1 MVTIESTPAMAA
13 KVYATMERNLKVVR
27 RRLGKPLTLADKVM
41 LGHLD
46 DPEKQDL
53 EPGKSYLFLRPD
65 RVVFQDVLGQTG
77 LLQFM
82 QTRRAK
88 VAVPTSIHC
97 DHLIQARVE
106 GGQDLRESLA
116 ENTEV
121 YDFLRSAAAR
131 FGAGFWGP
139 GAGIIHQVVLENYA
153 FPGELIIGT
162 DSHTPNAGGLGA
174 CSVGVGGA
182 DAVETIAG
190 LPWEVLYPKH
200 IAVYL
205 TGKMSG
211 WTSPKDVI
219 LYVAGALTVSGGT
232 NAIVEYIGPGARSI
246 SATGKATITNM
257 GAELG
262 ATTSMFP
269 ADDRMFTYL
278 RATARGDLVPLIE
291 KYQHLLEPDPEV
303 EANPEKYYDRVV
315 RLDLSTLE
323 PHVVG
328 PHSPDRARPISR
340 LAAEVADASNGFPDK
355 ISTALIGS
363 CTNSS
368 YEDMSRSADVAE
380 QAKAHGIKSAVPY
393 LVTPGSEQVRAT
405 IERDGQMQSLLDIN
419 GTVLANAC
427 GPCIGQWRRAK
438 EVSAVPNT
446 IVTSYNRNFP
456 MRNDGQPTT
465 MNFIASP
472 EIVTA
477 LALAGRLSFN
487 PLTDTLTGAD
497 GQPFRLDPP
506 KLAPEVPARNFDRG
520 HATYVAPPADGSRV
534 ELKVN
539 PDSTRI
545 QLMKPWPAWDGKD
558 CTDMPVLMKTKGK
571 TTTDHISPAG
581 PWLRYRGHLDKFSD
595 NMFMGATNAYTGEAG
610 KGKNVLTGETGQPIA
625 NSARY
630 YKSKGIKWVVVG
642 DSNYG
647 EGSSR
652 EHAALSPRLLGG
664 AAVIV
669 RSFAR
674 IHESNLKKQGLL
686 ALTFQ
691 SPADYDRIREDDRI
705 SLVGLKNLATGKP
718 VECRVQHADGS
729 TETLRLNHSFSGPQ
743 LEWFRKGSALN
754 LFHGGAPAPAKKRS
768 AARSSAAGKAKK
780 PAAKKRSKTVTRKAT
795 PARKPAAKKRSKTVS
810 RKTSQARKPAA
821 AKKRARAGARK
832 TSRARKPVA
841 AKRRERR

>member
-1 MVTIESTPAMAA
+1 MDAGLRMKENDDLRQEIPEMVTIESTPQMAA
-13 KVYATMERNLKVVR
+13 KVYATMARNLKVVR
-27 RRLGKPLTLADKVM
+27 RRLGKPLTLADKVL

-46 DPEKQDL
+46 DPETQ
-53 EPGKSYLFLRPD
+53 EMVPGKSYLFTRPD

-82 QTRRAK
+82 QTRREK
-88 VAVPTSIHC
+88 VAVPTTIHC
-97 DHLIQARVE
+97 DHLIQARNE
-106 GGQDLRESLA
+106 GKRDLRESLA
-116 ENTEV
+116 ENNEV
-121 YDFLRSAAAR
+121 YDFLRSAAAK

-139 GAGIIHQVVLENYA
+139 GAGIIHQVVLEQYA

-174 CSVGVGGA
+174 CAVGVGGA

-211 WTSPKDVI
+211 WTAPKDVI

-232 NAIVEYIGPGARSI
+232 NAIVEYIGPGARTI

-269 ADDRMFTYL
+269 ADHKMSAYL
-278 RATARGDLVPLIE
+278 RATGRGNLVPLIE
-291 KYQHLLEPDPEV
+291 KNRDLLMPDPEV

-315 RLDLSTLE
+315 RLDLSKLE

-340 LAAEVADASNGFPDK
+340 LAAEVADSKNGFIES

-368 YEDMSRSADVAE
+368 YEDMSRAADVAE
-380 QAKAHGIKSAVPY
+380 QARAHGVKAAVPF

-405 IERDGQMQSLLDIN
+405 IERDGQMQSLLAIN

-438 EVSAVPNT
+438 EVSTVPNT

-456 MRNDGQPTT
+456 ARNDGQPTT
-465 MNFIASP
+465 MNFIGSP

-477 LALAGRLSFN
+477 MALAGRLSFN
-487 PLTDTLTGAD
+487 PLTDTLTGTD
-497 GQPFRLDPP
+497 GRPFRLEPP
-506 KLAPEVPARNFDRG
+506 KVAPEVPAKNFARG
-520 HATYVAPPADGSRV
+520 EATYIAPPKDGSRV
-534 ELKVN
+534 ELKVR
-539 PDSTRI
+539 PDSERL
-545 QLMKPWPAWDGKD
+545 QLMQPWPAWDGRD
-558 CTDMPVLMKTKGK
+558 FVDMPVLLKTKGK

-581 PWLRYRGHLDKFSD
+581 VWLRYRGHLDKFSE
-595 NMFMGATNAYTGEAG
+595 NVFMGAVNAYTGEAG
-610 KGKNVLTGETGQPIA
+610 KGTNVLTGEKSQPIA
-625 NSARY
+625 KIARY
-630 YKSKGIKWVVVG
+630 YKSKGVKWVVVG

-691 SPADYDRIREDDRI
+691 NPAHYDRIREDDRL
-705 SLVGLKNLATGKP
+705 SLVGLKGLASGNP
-718 VECRVQHADGS
+718 VECRVKHADGTS
-729 TETLRLNHSFSGPQ
+729 ETLMLNHSFSGPQ

-754 LFHGGAPAPAKKRS
+754 LFHGKAGEPRKAKARRAGAKRPARKR
-768 AARSSAAGKAKK
+768 AAAGKKKSAGRRKARAK
-780 PAAKKRSKTVTRKAT
+780 PA
-795 PARKPAAKKRSKTVS
+795 
-810 RKTSQARKPAA
+810 
-821 AKKRARAGARK
+821 
-832 TSRARKPVA
+832 
-841 AKRRERR
+841 RRR

>member
-1 MVTIESTPAMAA
+1 MTTIESTPAMVR
-13 KVYATMERNLKVVR
+13 KVYETMAKNLKVVR
-27 RRLGKPLTLADKVM
+27 RRLGKPLTLADKVL

-46 DPEKQDL
+46 DPESQDMV
-53 EPGKSYLFLRPD
+53 PGKSYLFLRPD

-82 QTRRAK
+82 QTRRDR
-88 VAVPTSIHC
+88 VAVPATIHC

-106 GGQDLRESLA
+106 GERDLRESLL
-116 ENTEV
+116 ENNEI
-121 YDFLRSAAAR
+121 YGFLRTAAAR
-131 FGAGFWGP
+131 FGLGFWGP

-153 FPGELIIGT
+153 FPGELLIGT

-174 CSVGVGGA
+174 CAVGVGGA

-211 WTSPKDVI
+211 WTAPKDVI
-219 LYVAGALTVSGGT
+219 LFVAGQLTVSGGT
-232 NAIVEYIGPGARSI
+232 NAIVEYIGPGARTI

-269 ADDRMFTYL
+269 ADEHMAKYL
-278 RATARGDLVPLIE
+278 RATGRAALVPLME
-291 KYQHLLEPDPEV
+291 KNIALLAPDPEV

-315 RLDLSTLE
+315 RLDLARLE

-328 PHSPDRARPISR
+328 PHSPDRARPISK
-340 LAAEVADASNGFPDK
+340 LAAEVRDSANKFLDP
-355 ISTALIGS
+355 ISSTLIGS

-380 QAKAHGIKSAVPY
+380 QAKAHGVKAAVPF

-405 IERDGQMQSLLDIN
+405 IERDGQMKSLKDIN

-438 EVSAVPNT
+438 EVSTVPNT

-456 MRNDGQPTT
+456 ARNDGSAST

-472 EIVTA
+472 EMVTA
-477 LALAGRLSFN
+477 FALAGKLTFN
-487 PLTDTLTGAD
+487 PLTDSLTGAD
-497 GQPFRLDPP
+497 GRPFKLNPP
-506 KLAPEVPARNFDRG
+506 RVAPEVPAKNFDRG
-520 HATYVAPPADGSRV
+520 QANYIAPPKDGSRV
-534 ELKVN
+534 ELKVD
-539 PDSTRI
+539 PRSERL
-545 QLMKPWPAWDGKD
+545 QLMQPWPAWDGKD
-558 CTDMPVLMKTKGK
+558 FLNMPVLLKAKGK

-581 PWLRYRGHLDKFSD
+581 PWLRYRGHLDRFSD
-595 NMFMGATNAYTGEAG
+595 NMCMGAINAFTGESG
-610 KGKNVLTGETGQPIA
+610 KVKNVLTGATGEMI
-625 NSARY
+625 SKVARD
-630 YKSKGIKWVVVG
+630 YKAKGAKWVIIG
-642 DSNYG
+642 DANYG

-664 AAVIV
+664 VAVIV

-691 SPADYDRIREDDRI
+691 SPADYDRIREDDRL
-705 SLVGLKNLATGKP
+705 SLVGLNALAPGKP
-718 VECRVQHADGS
+718 VECRVKHADGTS
-729 TETLRLNHSFSGPQ
+729 ETLKLSHTFSAAQ
-743 LEWFRKGSALN
+743 LDWFRKGSALN
-754 LFHGGAPAPAKKRS
+754 LFHGGARAPAKKAK
-768 AARSSAAGKAKK
+768 AA
-780 PAAKKRSKTVTRKAT
+780 
-795 PARKPAAKKRSKTVS
+795 PARKRPVKKK
-810 RKTSQARKPAA
+810 AA
-821 AKKRARAGARK
+821 AKKKRGKRASRK
-832 TSRARKPVA
+832 
-841 AKRRERR
+841 

>member
-1 MVTIESTPAMAA
+1 MNIESTPAMVR
-13 KVYATMERNLKVVR
+13 KVYETMAKNLKVVR
-27 RRLGKPLTLADKVM
+27 RRLGKPLTLADKVL

-46 DPEKQDL
+46 DPESQDMV
-53 EPGKSYLFLRPD
+53 PGKSYLFLRPD

-82 QTRRAK
+82 QTRRDR
-88 VAVPTSIHC
+88 VAVPATIHC

-106 GGQDLRESLA
+106 GERDLRESLL
-116 ENTEV
+116 ENNEI
-121 YDFLRSAAAR
+121 YGFLRTAAAR
-131 FGAGFWGP
+131 YGLGFWGP

-153 FPGELIIGT
+153 FPGELLIGT

-174 CSVGVGGA
+174 CAVGVGGA

-211 WTSPKDVI
+211 WTAPKDVI
-219 LYVAGALTVSGGT
+219 LFVAGQLTVSGGT
-232 NAIVEYIGPGARSI
+232 NAIVEYIGPGARTI

-269 ADDRMFTYL
+269 ADEHMAKYL
-278 RATARGDLVPLIE
+278 RATGRAALVPLME
-291 KYQHLLEPDPEV
+291 KNMALLAPDPEV

-315 RLDLSTLE
+315 RLDLSRLE

-328 PHSPDRARPISR
+328 PHSPDRARPISK
-340 LAAEVADASNGFPDK
+340 LAAEVRDSANKFLDP
-355 ISTALIGS
+355 ISSTLIGS

-380 QAKAHGIKSAVPY
+380 QAKAHGVKAAVPF

-405 IERDGQMQSLLDIN
+405 IERDGQMKSLKDIN

-438 EVSAVPNT
+438 EVSTVPNT

-456 MRNDGQPTT
+456 ARNDGSAST

-477 LALAGRLSFN
+477 FALAGKLTFN
-487 PLTDTLTGAD
+487 PLTDSLTGSD
-497 GQPFRLDPP
+497 GRPFKLSPP
-506 KLAPEVPARNFDRG
+506 RVAPEVPAKNFDRG
-520 HATYVAPPADGSRV
+520 QANYIAPPKDGSRV
-534 ELKVN
+534 ELKVD
-539 PDSTRI
+539 PRSERL
-545 QLMKPWPAWDGKD
+545 QLMQPWPAWDGKD
-558 CTDMPVLMKTKGK
+558 FLDMPVLLKAKGK

-581 PWLRYRGHLDKFSD
+581 PWLRFRGHLDKFSD
-595 NMFMGATNAYTGEAG
+595 NMCMGAINAFTGEAG
-610 KGKNVLTGETGQPIA
+610 KVKNVLTSATGEMI
-625 NSARY
+625 SKVARD
-630 YKSKGIKWVVVG
+630 YKAKGVKWVIIG
-642 DSNYG
+642 DANYG

-664 AAVIV
+664 VAVIV

-691 SPADYDRIREDDRI
+691 GPADYDRIREDDRL
-705 SLVGLKNLATGKP
+705 SLVGLNALAPGKP
-718 VECRVQHADGS
+718 VECRVKHADGTS
-729 TETLRLNHSFSGPQ
+729 ETLKLNHTFSAAQ
-743 LEWFRKGSALN
+743 LDWFRKGSALN
-754 LFHGGAPAPAKKRS
+754 LFHGGARGPAKKAKAA
-768 AARSSAAGKAKK
+768 AARKK
-780 PAAKKRSKTVTRKAT
+780 PVKKK
-795 PARKPAAKKRSKTVS
+795 
-810 RKTSQARKPAA
+810 AA
-821 AKKRARAGARK
+821 AKKKRGKRASRK
-832 TSRARKPVA
+832 
-841 AKRRERR
+841 

>member
-1 MVTIESTPAMAA
+1 MITIEATPGMAA
-13 KVYATMERNLKVVR
+13 RMYGTMAKNLKVVR
-27 RRLGKPLTLADKVM
+27 RRLGKPLTLADKVL

-46 DPEKQDL
+46 DPARQDMQ
-53 EPGKSYLFLRPD
+53 PGESYLFLRPD

-82 QTRRAK
+82 QTRRDK
-88 VAVPTSIHC
+88 VAVPTTVHC

-131 FGAGFWGP
+131 YGAGFWGP

-153 FPGELIIGT
+153 FPGTLIIGT

-174 CSVGVGGA
+174 CAVGVGGA

-205 TGKMSG
+205 TGKMRG
-211 WTSPKDVI
+211 WTAPKDVI

-232 NAIVEYIGPGARSI
+232 NAIVEYIGPGARTI

-269 ADDRMFTYL
+269 ADEHMAMYL
-278 RATARGDLVPLIE
+278 RSTGRGGLVPLME
-291 KYQHLLEPDPEV
+291 KNMDLLQPDPEV
-303 EANPEKYYDRVV
+303 EANPEKFYDRVV

-328 PHSPDRARPISR
+328 PHSPDRARPISK
-340 LAAEVADASNGFPDK
+340 LAAEVSDAGNKFIDR
-355 ISTALIGS
+355 ISSALIGS

-380 QAKAHGIKSAVPY
+380 QAKAHGVKSAVPF

-405 IERDGQMQSLLDIN
+405 IERDGQMKSLKDIN
-419 GTVLANAC
+419 GAVLANAC
-427 GPCIGQWRRAK
+427 GPCIGQWRRAR
-438 EVSAVPNT
+438 EVAAVPNT

-456 MRNDGQPTT
+456 ARNDGQATT

-477 LALAGRLSFN
+477 MALAGRLSFN

-497 GQPFRLDPP
+497 GRPFKLNPP
-506 KLAPEVPARNFDRG
+506 KRAPEVPAKNFDRG
-520 HATYVAPPADGSRV
+520 NADYVAPPADGSGV
-534 ELKVN
+534 ELSVDPK
-539 PDSTRI
+539 SQRL
-545 QLMKPWPAWDGKD
+545 QLMQPWAPWDGND
-558 CTDMPVLMKTKGK
+558 YLDMPVLLKTRGK

-581 PWLRYRGHLDKFSD
+581 PWLSLRGHLDKFSD
-595 NMFMGATNAYTGEAG
+595 NLCMGAINAYTGAAG
-610 KGKNVLTGETGQPIA
+610 KVKNVLTGATGEMV
-625 NSARY
+625 SKVARD
-630 YKSKGIKWVVVG
+630 YKAQGVEWVIVG
-642 DSNYG
+642 DANYG

-664 AAVIV
+664 VAVIV

-691 SPADYDRIREDDRI
+691 RPTDYDRIREDDRM
-705 SLVGLKNLATGKP
+705 SLVGLKDMAPGKP
-718 VECRVQHADGS
+718 VECRVRHADGTS
-729 TETLRLNHSFSGPQ
+729 ETLKLNHSFSTAQ
-743 LEWFRKGSALN
+743 LDWFRKGSALN
-754 LFHGGAPAPAKKRS
+754 MFHGGAGEAVAKKKAARKKSAAVRGKPAKKKPAMARKKRS
-768 AARSSAAGKAKK
+768 AKK
-780 PAAKKRSKTVTRKAT
+780 PAARRGRKR
-795 PARKPAAKKRSKTVS
+795 
-810 RKTSQARKPAA
+810 
-821 AKKRARAGARK
+821 
-832 TSRARKPVA
+832 
-841 AKRRERR
+841 